1 MIKKAFRVILVLVMI
16 FGIAFSISNFFF
28 KKAEAVMTEE
38 QLYFYEIEG
47 GYAYWCDGPGG
58 GCYTVELPQ

>member
-28 KKAEAVMTEE
+28 NLPPLKTSSTSTITSFVPASSVMPATLKKNK
-38 QLYFYEIEG
+38 LF
-47 GYAYWCDGPGG
+47 
-58 GCYTVELPQ
+58 

>member
-1 MIKKAFRVILVLVMI
+1 MMKRMFKIFLIFVMI
-16 FGIAFSISNFFF
+16 MGFVFSISNFFP
-28 KKAEAVMTEE
+28 KKIGAIMTEE
-38 QLYFYEIEG
+38 QLYYEEIPG